1 MKTILQKLVL
11 PCEAELMWTEQS
23 KSETVEWSDNAQA
36 TIIEKYDVADELR
49 RSLLPQDNA
58 VDAAVVR
65 W

>member
-1 MKTILQKLVL
+1 
-11 PCEAELMWTEQS
+11 MWTEQS